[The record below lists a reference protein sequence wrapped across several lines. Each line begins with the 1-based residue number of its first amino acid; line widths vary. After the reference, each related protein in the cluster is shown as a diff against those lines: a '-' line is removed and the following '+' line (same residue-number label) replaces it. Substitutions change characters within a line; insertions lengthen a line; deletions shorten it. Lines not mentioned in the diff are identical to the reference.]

1 MARPTK
7 LTAEV
12 TAEIVRL
19 VEAGNYNETAAEAVG
34 IDRQTFHNWMKW
46 GGAGTDPY
54 AAFFDVVTR
63 ARANAEAAL
72 LDKVATGDGKGESFG
87 QGKAAA
93 FILERTRPK
102 KFAQR
107 INVKVQ
113 DELERLLDIAERVLA
128 PKDFGVL
135 IEALAA
141 DGGEGEA
148 GEAEGAELERVH

>member
-7 LTAEV
+7 LTAEL
-12 TAEIVRL
+12 TAEIVTL

-34 IDRQTFHNWMKW
+34 IDRQTLHNWMKW
-46 GGAGTDPY
+46 GGEGKEPY
-54 AAFFDVVTR
+54 AAFFDAITR
-63 ARANAEAAL
+63 ARAKAETDL
-72 LDKVATGDGKGESFG
+72 LAKVSEGDGKGESFG
-87 QGKAAA
+87 KGKAAA
-93 FILERTRPK
+93 FVLERTRPK

-141 DGGEGEA
+141 DGGEGA
-148 GEAEGAELERVH
+148 TGEAEGAELERVH